1 MTFEEFLKRS
11 ISISKAAQSTL
22 QSTLL
27 ESQRRY
33 LESQRREF
41 DKYLWQTELQKWKR
55 CDLEDSLYDIE
66 QVEATDD
73 EWGVKREG
81 IWVSSSQCLKDPMY
95 AEEILEAVLKKYV
108 YVDES
113 HVHDFGEKITI
124 ETRALKND
132 IGMSFDDVMGF
143 GG

>member
-11 ISISKAAQSTL
+11 TSISKAAQSTL
-22 QSTLL
+22 F

-55 CDLEDSLYDIE
+55 YDLEDDFYDVE
-66 QVEATDD
+66 QVEATDN
-73 EWGVKREG
+73 EWGIKRDG
-81 IWVSSSQCLKDPMY
+81 IWVSSSQYRPNPILFY
-95 AEEILEAVLKKYV
+95 A
-108 YVDES
+108 DEL
-113 HVHDFGEKITI
+113 HMDDFGEKTEIVI
-124 ETRALKND
+124 DKKHVKNN
-132 IGMSFDDVMGF
+132 IPMSFDDVMGF